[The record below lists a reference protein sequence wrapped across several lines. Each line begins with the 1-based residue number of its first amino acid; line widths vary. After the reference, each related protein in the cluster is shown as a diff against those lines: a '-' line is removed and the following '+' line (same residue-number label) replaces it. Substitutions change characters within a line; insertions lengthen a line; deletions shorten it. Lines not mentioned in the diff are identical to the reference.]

1 MLQIKSKFSE
11 IKLVTITRSDFKDFG
26 YTLPQTAH
34 TIADF
39 AYEFPE
45 DFKNWK
51 TTSNSIIC
59 LGCNSQEELLKLHE
73 KFSKI
78 TPTIKFFEPD
88 VDEFTSICLLGTPDV
103 RKRLA
108 HLPLLKPKNNN

>member
-11 IKLVTITRSDFKDFG
+11 TKLVTITRNDFKNFG

-39 AYEFPE
+39 AYEYPDE
-45 DFKNWK
+45 FKSWK
-51 TTSNSIIC
+51 ETSNSIIC
-59 LGCNSQEELLKLHE
+59 LGCNSQEELIKLYN
-73 KFSKI
+73 KFSQL

-103 RKRLA
+103 RKKLA